1 MVLAIIPKARFVGG
15 QRRVRRR
22 SRAETLKK
30 SGPQASTEVPRQTE
44 PLAPT
49 TPVCIVT
56 NDEHTQT
63 YELGA
68 EVPTEGLTTNESLYT
83 RHKDAFKPERVQ
95 AVLDTVTIGP
105 NITED
110 ERGQVNDL
118 IREFAGLFCTF
129 SQRGNPSSRRGTPS
143 QHPNQCKI

>member
-1 MVLAIIPKARFVGG
+1 M
-15 QRRVRRR
+15 
-22 SRAETLKK
+22 KK

-63 YELGA
+63 YDLGA

-83 RHKDAFKPERVQ
+83 HHKDAFKPE
-95 AVLDTVTIGP
+95 
-105 NITED
+105 
-110 ERGQVNDL
+110 
-118 IREFAGLFCTF
+118 
-129 SQRGNPSSRRGTPS
+129 
-143 QHPNQCKI
+143 